1 MILSHPLPPGRINCQ
16 PQLADLLPHSILVV
30 NIRHTPVPAVSALHS
45 QPAIQPPFEY
55 HLMLLLPPNCQGA
68 IISSRHSVF
77 SSVSRHKFVIVQSPD
92 TWKWIRHKDSVC
104 LFLFYCS
111 VCVHK
116 VLVCTCQCL
125 CVSSDAW
132 GCCWDFTAQHAAYH
146 HLQFKWACMRHP
158 VRLKQPSSPLCL
170 IGGNHSSH
178 LQVNPTISYWL
189 LYWKKWAVKLLCMK
203 QYHRG
208 KIF

>member
-1 MILSHPLPPGRINCQ
+1 MSLTSDTLLCLLFQPCIVSLPSSLPLSFTWCFFFPLTAREPLP
-16 PQLADLLPHSILVV
+16 
-30 NIRHTPVPAVSALHS
+30 
-45 QPAIQPPFEY
+45 
-55 HLMLLLPPNCQGA
+55 HLGT
-68 IISSRHSVF
+68 VF
-77 SSVSRHKFVIVQSPD
+77 SHLYLDINLWSYRVQTHGSESD
-92 TWKWIRHKDSVC
+92 TKILCV
-104 LFLFYCS
+104 FFFFYCS